1 MKTTPPLASFA
12 SLGARLKDAGA
23 MSGLALAAGSKTA
36 MDEDEAA
43 SAGGFG
49 QFYKASPGRHPCF
62 VPYPH
67 LSSCPPPPSLEGAL
81 IARATNAARAANL
94 PC

>member
-1 MKTTPPLASFA
+1 
-12 SLGARLKDAGA
+12 LGARLKDAGA

-62 VPYPH
+62 VPARIS
-67 LSSCPPPPSLEGAL
+67 LLARRLPPS
-81 IARATNAARAANL
+81 RA
-94 PC
+94 P